1 MSLERNT
8 SIIGGLICWILKI
21 ISLNQISGQSEIS
34 DQQCKRIWEKDQ
46 TSIHFMPLRS
56 RVQDHPHVS
65 SWKWDCKTDNEPE
78 SVLGNPPKVE
88 NLQHKWSFDKG
99 VPENILT
106 IVSSPNLACTQSPL
120 SQMAS
125 LLLGVGCA
133 AKCTQ
138 NPGIGKIGLTP
149 PNPTP
154 PQRVPE
160 GEFKSEF
167 NGKVARNNGP

>member
-1 MSLERNT
+1 MFLVENE
-8 SIIGGLICWILKI
+8 IAK
-21 ISLNQISGQSEIS
+21 QI
-34 DQQCKRIWEKDQ
+34 
-46 TSIHFMPLRS
+46 H
-56 RVQDHPHVS
+56 
-65 SWKWDCKTDNEPE
+65 EPE

-138 NPGIGKIGLTP
+138 NPGIVKIGLTSP
-149 PNPTP
+149 PP
-154 PQRVPE
+154 PYGQPCCKNTV
-160 GEFKSEF
+160 FLTTALSF
-167 NGKVARNNGP
+167 LLIVDLNIS